1 MLTFVQMFLRAIS
14 IIKRILIFTAGFCLL
29 LTLAL
34 LIFRKKIERY
44 AISQMDPYFKVPVY
58 IHDVDFTFWESFPNF
73 SLRLNGVLI
82 QDYNPLS
89 GKTADTLL
97 YAETIYLKANTWSL
111 VQGDL
116 SIQSIEMDKARIG
129 LRIDHSGKEN
139 FDIFVQD
146 SSKAEPSSFEINLK
160 KVLFKNV
167 DFSFQNFQGEQ
178 EYRAYFKQLQLSGKF
193 SADAFE
199 MQLASDF
206 TINRY
211 KDKSLTL
218 LRKTKANIETEV
230 NVDQINKR
238 YEVTN
243 ASALINSIPFQM
255 RYSQDTTQFNLQ
267 LEASKVPLE
276 MIMASVHQTDID
288 KFKNMSISGEA
299 DIELT
304 VAGSSQIN
312 VTPNIN
318 ANFNIKKGALNDKV
332 NQLSMQKL
340 ELTGRYEKVLN
351 QPERLILQH
360 FKVTTM
366 GQALQGQLAVVDFSK
381 PNIKANAQGEINL
394 KALHHFFPL
403 PFVQSISGQ
412 LAVNGQMQALV
423 NNPGAKNQEI
433 QLTNSKSDLDC
444 KAIQLKVNSDFP
456 EFREITGK
464 VSTRNDDFVFNQFR
478 VKTENSTV
486 EISGKM
492 DNLLNYLE
500 REEALSLSAAVKAEN
515 IDLNEFISES
525 QQQASKSS
533 AQSLGVYVL
542 PKNILGTIEYD
553 IKSIVV
559 GTHLFSKL
567 QGVTMLRNREMDFR
581 KLELEH
587 IGSVIRGDFKMTEKS
602 PGTLDLQ
609 GDLQSSNIDLKKLFA
624 EWNNFEQEHI
634 KSENITGNAEV
645 KLKFIMPYNLSK
657 GPVKEALNAQVS
669 LKIVGGALIQL
680 EALREIA
687 QSMKSN
693 DFVRVFLGK
702 NLKSIEQK
710 LDRLTFENLENTFFI
725 SNSKFVIPRMLIKT
739 NVMDLVVSGWQHFDE
754 SLEYRF
760 EFDFKDLKQNTRDA
774 QFGEINEDGISTRLF
789 LRMFGTLDQLQF
801 AWDGEAKK
809 AHKQEQREQQKQDV
823 KSMLKTEFG
832 MFKKDTIVQTYQKT
846 QAPKERIELDFG
858 DATPTTPNVEK
869 KKREINDKFNKIRK
883 ENQSKKENVVL
894 EFEP

>member
-1 MLTFVQMFLRAIS
+1 MLTFVQMFSRAIS
-14 IIKRILIFTAGFCLL
+14 IIKRILIFTAGLCLL

-82 QDYNPLS
+82 QDYNPVS

-129 LRIDHSGKEN
+129 LRIDQSGKEN

-146 SSKAEPSSFEINLK
+146 SSTAEPSSFEINLK

-178 EYRAYFKQLQLSGKF
+178 EYRAYFNQLQLSGKF
-193 SADAFE
+193 SSDAFE

-206 TINRY
+206 TIKKY

-218 LRKTKANIETEV
+218 LRKTNANIETKV
-230 NVDQINKR
+230 TVDQINKR

-255 RYSQDTTQFNLQ
+255 SYYQDTTQFDLQ
-267 LEASKVPLE
+267 LEARKVPLE

-288 KFKNMSISGEA
+288 KFKNMTISGEA
-299 DIELT
+299 EIELS
-304 VAGSSQIN
+304 VSGSSKIDM
-312 VTPNIN
+312 TPNIN
-318 ANFNIKKGALNDKV
+318 ANFNIKKGALKDKFS
-332 NQLSMQKL
+332 QLSMQKL
-340 ELTGRYEKVLN
+340 ELTGKYEKVSN
-351 QPERLILQH
+351 QPERLMLQH

-366 GQALQGQLAVVDFSK
+366 GQALQGQVAVVDFAK
-381 PNIKANAQGEINL
+381 PNINANAQGEINL

-412 LAVNGQMQALV
+412 LAVNGQLQALV

-444 KAIQLKVNSDFP
+444 KAIQLKLNSDFP

-478 VKTENSTV
+478 IKTENSTV
-486 EISGKM
+486 EISGRM

-525 QQQASKSS
+525 QEQASKSS
-533 AQSLGVYVL
+533 AQSLGAYVL
-542 PKNILGTIEYD
+542 PINILGTIEYD

-559 GTHLFSKL
+559 GKHLFSKL

-634 KSENITGNAEV
+634 KSENIMGNADA

-657 GPVKEALNAQVS
+657 GPIKEALNAQVS
-669 LKIVGGALIQL
+669 FKIIGGALIQL

-789 LRMFGTLDQLQF
+789 LKMFGTLNQLQF

-823 KSMLKTEFG
+823 KSMLKSEFG
-832 MFKKDTIVQTYQKT
+832 MFKKDTTIQTYQKT

-858 DATPTTPNVEK
+858 DETPETPNVEK
-869 KKREINDKFNKIRK
+869 KKREINDKFKKIRK